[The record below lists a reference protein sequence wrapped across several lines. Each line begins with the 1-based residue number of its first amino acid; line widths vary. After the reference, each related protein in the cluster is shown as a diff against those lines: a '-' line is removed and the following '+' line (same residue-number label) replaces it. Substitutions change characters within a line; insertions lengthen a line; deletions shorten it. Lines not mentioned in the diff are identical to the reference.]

1 MKIINEKKYHI
12 EKSKHF
18 KSVLLICFQNKI

>member
-18 KSVLLICFQNKI
+18 KSILLISQRNKI